1 MPCLPYLPCI
11 SRLGRAACAAALA
24 ASTVLAL
31 PAPTAGAAP
40 AASPEQPVS
49 ALLTRLRALY
59 RQAEEA
65 TDSYT
70 ATGKKLKKQR
80 AEAERLTRELSDARL
95 ALEEERQAAGRIARE
110 QYRGAR
116 SFSPCLQFLL
126 GADPRQAVERGH
138 AIAIAAERRAGTV
151 ERLRSG
157 EQRAAALASRARDAL
172 NAQQTLAAA
181 HKRHRDRARQQLGE
195 VERLLASV
203 TSEQLAELR
212 RLERRA

>member
-1 MPCLPYLPCI
+1 MPCI
-11 SRLGRAACAAALA
+11 SRLGRAVCAAALA
-24 ASTVLAL
+24 ASTVLAV

-40 AASPEQPVS
+40 AAPPEQPVS

-70 ATGKKLKKQR
+70 ATGKKLRKQR
-80 AEAERLTRELSDARL
+80 AEAERLTRELADTRL
-95 ALEEERQAAGRIARE
+95 ALQAGRDAAGRIARE

-116 SFSPCLQFLL
+116 GFSPYLEFLL
-126 GADPRQAVERGH
+126 GADPRQAAERGH
-138 AIAIAAERRAGTV
+138 AIALAAERRAGTV

-157 EQRAAALASRARDAL
+157 ERRAAALASRARDAL
-172 NAQQTLAAA
+172 NSQQTLATA
-181 HKRHRDRARQQLGE
+181 HKRQRDRARQQLGE